1 MTYTPRSLVMDLFGD
16 YFRYSDGEV
25 RLATLTQLLCA
36 YGIEPSS
43 SRMTMSR
50 LKKEGWFTTR
60 REGRETI
67 YTLSDDMMQILVEG
81 RERIFR
87 RIDEPWAR
95 RWTMV
100 LYQVPESA
108 RSTREALRKN
118 LAWLGFGQLSASVWL
133 AAHNRMT
140 VARELVNKHPHA
152 EIDVLWSGTESV
164 TEDRALAQRCW
175 DLEALAKDYAAF
187 ISKYQML
194 DDPEVNLKR
203 PGAEAV
209 ELRTRLVGDARRFT
223 FRDPELPIELQPHGW
238 PGREAYDLF
247 RRLHAQ
253 LAPQAV
259 THVEE
264 IMGAPFRT
272 PPPLG
277 M

>member
-1 MTYTPRSLVMDLFGD
+1 MAPMPRSLVMDLFGD
-16 YFRYSDGEV
+16 YFRYSEGEV
-25 RLATLTQLLCA
+25 RLATLTQML
-36 YGIEPSS
+36 GIFGVEPAT
-43 SRMTMSR
+43 SRVTMSR

-60 REGRETI
+60 REGRETV
-67 YTLSDDMMQILVEG
+67 YTLSDEMMQILVEG

-87 RIDEPWAR
+87 RIDEPWDC

-118 LAWLGFGQLSASVWL
+118 LAWLGFGQLSPSVWL
-133 AAHNRMT
+133 AAHNRM
-140 VARELVNKHPHA
+140 AQAGQLVEKHPQA
-152 EIDVLWSGTESV
+152 DITVLWSGTESV
-164 TEDRALAQRCW
+164 AEDRALAQRCW
-175 DLEALAKDYAAF
+175 DLEGLAKDYANF
-187 ISKYQML
+187 ISKYQLL
-194 DDPEVNLKR
+194 DNPEVNLKR

-209 ELRTRLVGDARRFT
+209 ELRTLLIGDARRFT
-223 FRDPELPIELQPHGW
+223 FRDPELPIELQPPGW

-253 LAPQAV
+253 LAPRAIA
-259 THVEE
+259 HVEE
-264 IMGAPFRT
+264 AMGSPFRT